1 MQWQMKLPVASLALR
16 SYCERVEY
24 SLTNLSFASYNPPYK
39 PVRPVYEKKNELAF
53 NFWYST
59 L

>member
-1 MQWQMKLPVASLALR
+1 MKLPVASLALR